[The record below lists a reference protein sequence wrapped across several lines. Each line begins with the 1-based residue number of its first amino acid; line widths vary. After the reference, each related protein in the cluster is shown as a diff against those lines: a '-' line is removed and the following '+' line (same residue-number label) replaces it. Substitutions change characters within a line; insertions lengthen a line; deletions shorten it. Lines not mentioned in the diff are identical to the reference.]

1 MKKLFFLLA
10 AMLVC
15 CSLFAKDFNDYGKL
29 QLVNNQLCD
38 KGGNPV
44 QLRGVCAKCYYE
56 WQYFCT
62 NKESWPMMKQ
72 LGANVVSFNVLYS
85 YTDMVSTTDLI
96 KDAIDWCHKNGLY
109 LLVNWN
115 YRAHFSS
122 VEYSSFHNDR
132 MLEIIN
138 MFGNLSE
145 FCKMKGYDNVLYNI
159 GHDFGEVSWSSI
171 KQYADLILP
180 AIQTNRP
187 GAVVIVGTPND
198 NKDICSVIADPIDP
212 ASYPNLNIMY
222 DFTYYTEDTISLLD
236 TLNIDTISLLD
247 TLNIAAGSLPIFV
260 SEWHFGDIDSR
271 GDGLAG
277 NFVDETAKADLFRE
291 TCYKNSGNQLISWC
305 GNVWSEK
312 QHSYVD
318 NIWATGAKN
327 NNYQD
332 FYLSDVGRY
341 MKNVLVID
349 PIVKYGLYVKGEQVT
364 LFNCDDI
371 LGDGTMSYNDDTKT
385 LTLNNANITY
395 EEEHILSIHQ
405 DLVINCVGTN
415 TFIATGANNGIEE
428 FGGDVTI
435 AGSGSLSINSDDG
448 AAIYTQNDLTIQG
461 GCVVTVQ
468 TDNQYAIELSGGT
481 LTVDGA
487 TLIAKGN
494 GTNPTII
501 ECDELIMLNGV
512 SIRTAHTYDATTHQF
527 LNAAGNEAKDDIII
541 GVAGTGLEGL
551 TIDNAQCTIK
561 KMIIDN
567 HLYIRRDNNL
577 YTATGARVK

>member
-38 KGGNPV
+38 NGGNPV
-44 QLRGVCAKCYYE
+44 QLRGVCAKNFYD
-56 WQYFCT
+56 WKYFCVGGDDFDA
-62 NKESWPMMKQ
+62 MKQ
-72 LGANVVSFNVLYS
+72 FGANVVSFNVLYS
-85 YTDMVSTTDLI
+85 YMDMGMTTMAI
-96 KDAIDWCHKNGLY
+96 ENAIDWCHKNGLY

-115 YRAHFSS
+115 YRENFSS
-122 VEYSSFHNDR
+122 VEYNSFHNNSMSD
-132 MLEIIN
+132 IIN

-145 FCKMKGYDNVLYNI
+145 YCKSRGYDNVLYNI
-159 GHDFGEVSWSSI
+159 GHDFREVSWSSI

-222 DFTYYTEDTISLLD
+222 DFTYYTK
-236 TLNIDTISLLD
+236 DTISLLD

-260 SEWHFGDIDSR
+260 SEWHFGDINSY

-291 TCYKNSGNQLISWC
+291 TCYKNSGNQQISWC
-305 GNVWSEK
+305 GNVWSEEPP
-312 QHSYVD
+312 SCVD

-327 NNYQD
+327 NHYQD
-332 FYLSDVGRY
+332 SYLSYVGQY

-364 LFNCDDI
+364 FYNCGDI

-395 EEEHILSIHQ
+395 EEEHILSPHQ

-435 AGSGSLSINSDDG
+435 TGSGSLSINSDDG

-468 TDNQYAIELSGGT
+468 TNNLYAIELSGGT

-527 LNAAGNEAKDDIII
+527 LDAAGNEAKDDIII

-551 TIDNAQCTIK
+551 TVDNAPCTKKFIRNGQLLIK
-561 KMIIDN
+561 HNGKLFN
-567 HLYIRRDNNL
+567 AL
-577 YTATGARVK
+577 GGRVK